1 VSLLIDGPHG
11 APSQHVF
18 EVDAAILVGAG
29 IGVTP
34 FVSILRT
41 IIDHI
46 WERRGVNDRRGKP
59 CLPKKVLFF
68 WIGYRPEVEAFR
80 WFLEQLAL
88 WEKKF
93 DEIRARP
100 ENADLFLD
108 IQLYLTLRTAKD
120 AATDYNQLKVDTRQG
135 LVPIS
140 DLDAKMIRKAEL
152 RRLEGELTQ
161 SRSSKSVDSRQGEY
175 HEEAGASSANPWDS
189 EAASLDSSG
198 MAMPARRRPRLT
210 SPSHAASSH
219 TLFLLT
225 RPALAAKTKRRGR
238 RCSPRERRRRAGSR
252 PRAKLTPSV
261 ACGRLPCSA
270 ALIGIRYSTTWL
282 LSAWQCLPRRAQRP
296 NPPSTGT
303 TSETGTSCSA
313 APARSRWRWRRRA
326 GAPCAVFL
334 FARFHQPSR
343 DSSATRLQR
352 ARFSTFTA
360 RTFNCARPSHFAG
373 EPHDRWRPSNT
384 GRITRTHTCTAMV

>member
-1 VSLLIDGPHG
+1 MNLLIDGPHG

-120 AATDYNQLKVDTRQG
+120 AATDYNLLKVDTRQG

-152 RRLEGELTQ
+152 QRLEGELLQ
-161 SRSSKSVDSRQGEY
+161 GRSSKSVDSRQN
-175 HEEAGASSANPWDS
+175 EEGGASTANPWDS

-198 MAMPARRRPRLT
+198 MAVPARRRPRLI
-210 SPSHAASSH
+210 SPSHASPLH
-219 TLFLLT
+219 RIFLLT
-225 RPALAAKTKRRGR
+225 RPVLAAKTKLSGR
-238 RCSPRERRRRAGSR
+238 HCSPRERRSHAGSR
-252 PRAKLTPSV
+252 PNAKQTPS
-261 ACGRLPCSA
+261 A
-270 ALIGIRYSTTWL
+270 A
-282 LSAWQCLPRRAQRP
+282 
-296 NPPSTGT
+296 
-303 TSETGTSCSA
+303 
-313 APARSRWRWRRRA
+313 
-326 GAPCAVFL
+326 
-334 FARFHQPSR
+334 
-343 DSSATRLQR
+343 
-352 ARFSTFTA
+352 
-360 RTFNCARPSHFAG
+360 
-373 EPHDRWRPSNT
+373 
-384 GRITRTHTCTAMV
+384 

>member
-1 VSLLIDGPHG
+1 MSRATARITLPPCRALRRWLQFHTLQVSLLIDGPHG

-46 WERRGVNDRRGKP
+46 WERRGVNDRRDKP

-161 SRSSKSVDSRQGEY
+161 SRSSKSADSRQA
-175 HEEAGASSANPWDS
+175 EEAGASSANPWDS

-198 MAMPARRRPRLT
+198 MVMPARRRPRLT
-210 SPSHAASSH
+210 SPPPRCTLLSVLHVQPWQPRRNAGAVAA
-219 TLFLLT
+219 
-225 RPALAAKTKRRGR
+225 RRG
-238 RCSPRERRRRAGSR
+238 
-252 PRAKLTPSV
+252 
-261 ACGRLPCSA
+261 
-270 ALIGIRYSTTWL
+270 
-282 LSAWQCLPRRAQRP
+282 
-296 NPPSTGT
+296 STGVAQDRGQEQ
-303 TSETGTSCSA
+303 S
-313 APARSRWRWRRRA
+313 RSHQWL
-326 GAPCAVFL
+326 AV
-334 FARFHQPSR
+334 AYYV
-343 DSSATRLQR
+343 
-352 ARFSTFTA
+352 
-360 RTFNCARPSHFAG
+360 RPPQLG
-373 EPHDRWRPSNT
+373 
-384 GRITRTHTCTAMV
+384 